1 MNGLILKITLIQ
13 QTERLAS
20 TAAERYLLIYM
31 IVVLV
36 TVTSL
41 VITFFVVFLKRKNK
55 LLLDQMKQQQA
66 FEAEI
71 AQAQT
76 ETQEQTLKNIG
87 WELHDNVGQ
96 LLSFASMQLSILK
109 MQVSDDVKEKF
120 KDTSD
125 ALKESLAE
133 VRQLSKTLNS
143 EVVLNIGF
151 EKSIINELNR
161 LKKMK
166 FASAELCVMGEKQP
180 FVDRKHEI
188 IIFRIIQEFLSNSVK
203 YSDAE
208 NLSITLNYQ
217 SNNLGI
223 TMKDDGKGFNVDNV
237 EKGSGL
243 LNMKSRAILI
253 NANLSLISKPNR
265 GVTLILDY
273 PFNKHSI

>member
-1 MNGLILKITLIQ
+1 IMSIFLLIVTLVQ
-13 QTERLAS
+13 KTEPLAS

-31 IVVLV
+31 IAVLV
-36 TVTSL
+36 IVTAL
-41 VITFFVVFLKRKNK
+41 VILFFVIFLKRKNK
-55 LLLDQMKQQQA
+55 LLLDQIKQQQA

-133 VRQLSKTLNS
+133 VRQLSKTLNN

-151 EKSIINELNR
+151 EKSITNELNR

-166 FASAELCVMGEKQP
+166 FASAELRVIGEKQL
-180 FVDRKHEI
+180 FVNRKHEI
-188 IIFRIIQEFLSNSVK
+188 IIFRMIQEFLSNSVK
-203 YSDAE
+203 YSEAE

-217 SNNLGI
+217 QNNLII
-223 TMKDDGKGFNVDNV
+223 TMKDDGKGFNIESV

-243 LNMKSRAILI
+243 LNMKSRAALI
-253 NANLSLISKPNR
+253 QAKLDLTSKPNE
-265 GVTLILDY
+265 GVTLVLNY
-273 PFNKHSI
+273 SF

>member
-1 MNGLILKITLIQ
+1 MIMFLNSLILLQNRIPK
-13 QTERLAS
+13 S
-20 TAAERYLLIYM
+20 SDAERYLLMYM

-36 TVTSL
+36 VVSSL
-41 VITFFVVFLKRKNK
+41 VILFFVVFLKRKNK
-55 LLLDQMKQQQA
+55 LLLDKMKQEQA

-71 AQAQT
+71 ATAQT

-109 MQVSDDVKEKF
+109 MQASDDLKEKF

-125 ALKESLAE
+125 ALRDSLAE
-133 VRQLSKTLNS
+133 VRQLSKTLNN

-151 EKSIINELNR
+151 EKSITNELSR
-161 LKKMK
+161 LKRMK
-166 FASAELCVMGEKQP
+166 FASAELIVVGERQP
-180 FVDRKHEI
+180 FADRKHEI

-203 YSDAE
+203 YSEAQ

-217 SNNLGI
+217 LKNLMI
-223 TMKDDGKGFNVDNV
+223 TLKDDGKGFDVNSV

-243 LNMKSRAILI
+243 INMKSRALLI
-253 NANLSLISKPNR
+253 NANLNLISEPNK
-265 GVTLILDY
+265 GVTLVLNY
-273 PFNKHSI
+273 PY